1 MRHIACLVLLGTTGL
16 LFGCGA
22 RTLSFGP
29 KAALGTPPVPG
40 AADISPAPAFVQ
52 PLTETP
58 ALPLQSAGALNTD

>member
-29 KAALGTPPVPG
+29 KTAPGTPIVAG
-40 AADISPAPAFVQ
+40 SADTSRAPAFVQ

-58 ALPLQSAGALNTD
+58 ALPLETAGASNTD